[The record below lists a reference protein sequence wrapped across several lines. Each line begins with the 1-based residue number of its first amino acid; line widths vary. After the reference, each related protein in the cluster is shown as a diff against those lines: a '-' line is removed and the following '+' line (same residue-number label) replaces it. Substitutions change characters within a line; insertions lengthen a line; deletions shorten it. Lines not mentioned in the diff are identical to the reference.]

1 MKIKFWKRPAQGPS
15 PEAIAA
21 RDEAEAVRERADRIY
36 SERGFLMQR
45 NHFAERIRL
54 IYEGR

>member
-1 MKIKFWKRPAQGPS
+1 MKRFRFWRRQHGPS
-15 PEAIAA
+15 TEAIAA
-21 RDEAEAVRERADRIY
+21 RGEAAKIRVRADAVY
-36 SERGFLMQR
+36 TERRKILDD